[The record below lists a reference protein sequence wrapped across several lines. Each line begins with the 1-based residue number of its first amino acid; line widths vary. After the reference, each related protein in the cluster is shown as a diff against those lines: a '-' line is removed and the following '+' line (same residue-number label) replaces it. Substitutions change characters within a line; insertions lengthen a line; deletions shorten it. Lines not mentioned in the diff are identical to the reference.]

1 MTLAP
6 VNLVQIALISVSA
19 LGFALTAGQAR
30 LRALAALLA
39 MSILWMLFNFLE
51 ETAGFR
57 QVWLVSPAF
66 RLAYPPLFFLFVRG
80 LVFRGASLTWR
91 DWPHGVPFLVALAL
105 TRQIEW
111 VEHAARIS
119 LVAYT
124 AASVWLVHR
133 FHVASREQRSDAR
146 QIRMLWLY
154 GVVGVFVIDEAYDV
168 VRMDMHWLHGDW
180 PWLGTHAAYFL
191 SLSLS
196 LTLTVFLVVM
206 AIRRASLFEGF
217 ASDALAPAVPGRAE
231 AAPSGEDAA
240 AFASLDACVR
250 AQALY
255 TEPRLTRQEVA
266 EACGLGER
274 AVSRAIKAATGRN
287 FNDYINALRIEDV
300 RALLDDVAAG
310 RSDQSVLDVAYTAG
324 FSSKSVFN
332 EVFKRETGRTPSAW
346 LAEHRPAVDR
356 AAG

>member
-6 VNLVQIALISVSA
+6 VNLVQVALISVSA
-19 LGFALTAGQAR
+19 LGLVLTAGQAR

-57 QVWLVSPAF
+57 EIWLVSPAF

-91 DWPHGVPFLVALAL
+91 DWPHAIPFFAALVF
-105 TRQIEW
+105 TRQIDW
-111 VEHAARIS
+111 VEHAARLS
-119 LVAYT
+119 LLVYM

-133 FHVASREQRSDAR
+133 FHVVSRELRSDAR

-154 GVVGVFVIDEAYDV
+154 GVVAIFAIDEGYDV
-168 VRMDMHWLHGDW
+168 MRMDMHRLHDGW
-180 PWLGTHAAYFL
+180 PWLGTHAAYFV

-196 LTLTVFLVVM
+196 LALTIFLVVL

-217 ASDALAPAVPGRAE
+217 ASDALEPETGPAAQPAAEE
-231 AAPSGEDAA
+231 AAVFPR
-240 AFASLDACVR
+240 LDACVR
-250 AQALY
+250 EQALY
-255 TEPRLTRQEVA
+255 TEPRLTRLEVA
-266 EACGLGER
+266 QACGLGER
-274 AVSRAIKAATGRN
+274 VVSQAIKAATGRN

-300 RALLDDVAAG
+300 CAMLADVAAG
-310 RSDQSVLDVAYTAG
+310 RSDQTLLDIAYTAG

-332 EVFKRETGRTPSAW
+332 DVFKREAGCTPSAW
-346 LAEHRPAVDR
+346 LAERRAAERPA
-356 AAG
+356 AG